1 MAKPNTFRTM
11 DKKPRKKFRETKVGQ
26 FLKEKSPKILDVV
39 GDILPDSGAL
49 GIAKNLINMAE
60 DLTQEEKDNLIVE
73 INEMIEKGRIEFED
87 RHSARNR
94 EIEIAKLHNRD
105 FMFIATGIVGLLA
118 FSFIV
123 YAIAFLHIPDENK
136 EIWIHLIGIT
146 EGVVLSIFG
155 YYFGSSIKRNAQ

>member
-1 MAKPNTFRTM
+1 M
-11 DKKPRKKFRETKVGQ
+11 DKKPRKKFRDTKVGQ

-49 GIAKNLINMAE
+49 GVVKNLVNMAE

-73 INEMIEKGRIEFED
+73 INEMLEAAKIEFDD
-87 RHSARNR
+87 RNSARAR

-105 FMFIATGIVGLLA
+105 FMFVITGLVGLIA
-118 FSFIV
+118 FCFIV
-123 YAIAFLHIPDENK
+123 YAIAFIQVPDTNK

-155 YYFGSSIKRNAQ
+155 YYYGSSIKRN

>member
-1 MAKPNTFRTM
+1 MSHIIM
-11 DKKPRKKFRETKVGQ
+11 DKKPRKKFKDTKVGK
-26 FLKEKSPKILDVV
+26 FLKEKSPKILDVI
-39 GDILPDSGAL
+39 GDVLPDSGAL
-49 GIAKNLINMAE
+49 GVAKNLINMAE
-60 DLTQEEKDNLIVE
+60 DLTQDEKDNLIGE
-73 INEMIEKGRIEFED
+73 INEMIEVAKIEFED

-105 FMFIATGIVGLLA
+105 FMFIITGLVGLFA

-123 YAIAFLHIPDENK
+123 YAIAFLQVPEANK

-155 YYFGSSIKRNAQ
+155 YYFGSSIKRNIEVAK

>member
-1 MAKPNTFRTM
+1 M
-11 DKKPRKKFRETKVGQ
+11 DKKPRKKFKDTKVGQ

-49 GIAKNLINMAE
+49 GVAKNLINMAE

-73 INEMIEKGRIEFED
+73 INEMLEKAKIEFQD
-87 RHSARNR
+87 RDSARNR
-94 EIEIAKLHNRD
+94 EIEIAKLHNKD
-105 FMFIATGIVGLLA
+105 FMFVATGMVGLIA
-118 FSFIV
+118 FCFIV
-123 YAIAFLHIPDENK
+123 YAIAFIQVPDTNK

-155 YYFGSSIKRNAQ
+155 YYYGSSIKRN

>member
-1 MAKPNTFRTM
+1 MSHIIM
-11 DKKPRKKFRETKVGQ
+11 DKKSRKKFKDTKVGK
-26 FLKEKSPKILDVV
+26 FLKEKSPKILDVI
-39 GDILPDSGAL
+39 GDVLPDSGAL
-49 GIAKNLINMAE
+49 GVAKNLINMAE
-60 DLTQEEKDNLIVE
+60 DLTQDEKDNLIGE
-73 INEMIEKGRIEFED
+73 INEMIEVAKIEFED

-105 FMFIATGIVGLLA
+105 FMFIITGLVGLFA

-123 YAIAFLHIPDENK
+123 YAIAFLQVPEANK

-155 YYFGSSIKRNAQ
+155 YYFGSSIKRNIE

>member
-1 MAKPNTFRTM
+1 M
-11 DKKPRKKFRETKVGQ
+11 DKKPRKKFRDTKVGQ

-49 GIAKNLINMAE
+49 GVAKNLINMAE

-73 INEMIEKGRIEFED
+73 INEMLEKAKIEFQD
-87 RHSARNR
+87 RDSARNR
-94 EIEIAKLHNRD
+94 EIEIAKLHNKD
-105 FMFIATGIVGLLA
+105 FMFVATGMVGLVA
-118 FSFIV
+118 FCFIV
-123 YAIAFLHIPDENK
+123 YAIAFIQVPDTNK

-155 YYFGSSIKRNAQ
+155 YYYGSSIKRN

>member
-1 MAKPNTFRTM
+1 M
-11 DKKPRKKFRETKVGQ
+11 DKKPRKKFKDTKVGQ

-49 GIAKNLINMAE
+49 GVAKNLINMAE

-73 INEMIEKGRIEFED
+73 INEMLEKAKIEFQD
-87 RHSARNR
+87 RDSARNR
-94 EIEIAKLHNRD
+94 EIEIAKLHNKD
-105 FMFIATGIVGLLA
+105 FMFVSTGVVGLVA
-118 FSFIV
+118 FCFII
-123 YAIAFLHIPDENK
+123 YAIAFIQVPDANK

-155 YYFGSSIKRNAQ
+155 YYYGSSIKRN

>member
-1 MAKPNTFRTM
+1 M
-11 DKKPRKKFRETKVGQ
+11 DKKPRKKFKDTKVGQ

-49 GIAKNLINMAE
+49 GVAKNLINMAE

-73 INEMIEKGRIEFED
+73 INEMLEVAKIEFED
-87 RHSARNR
+87 RHSARAR

-105 FMFIATGIVGLLA
+105 FMFVATGVVGLIA
-118 FSFIV
+118 FCFIV
-123 YAIAFLHIPDENK
+123 YAIAFIQVPDTNK

-155 YYFGSSIKRNAQ
+155 YYYGSSIKRN

>member
-1 MAKPNTFRTM
+1 MARPNTFRIM
-11 DKKPRKKFRETKVGQ
+11 DKKSRKKFKETKVGK

-60 DLTQEEKDNLIVE
+60 DLTQDEKDSLIVE
-73 INEMIEKGRIEFED
+73 IDDMIEMARIEFED
-87 RHSARNR
+87 RNSARNR

-105 FMFIATGIVGLLA
+105 VMFIATGAIGLLA
-118 FSFIV
+118 FAFIV

-155 YYFGSSIKRNAQ
+155 YYFGSSIKRNVQ

>member
-1 MAKPNTFRTM
+1 M
-11 DKKPRKKFRETKVGQ
+11 DKKPRKKFKDTKVGQ

-49 GIAKNLINMAE
+49 GVAKNLINMAE

-73 INEMIEKGRIEFED
+73 INEMLEKAKIEFED
-87 RHSARNR
+87 RHSARSR

-105 FMFIATGIVGLLA
+105 FMFVATGMVGLIS
-118 FSFIV
+118 FCFIV
-123 YAIAFLHIPDENK
+123 YAIAFLQVPEANK

-155 YYFGSSIKRNAQ
+155 YYYGSSIKRN